1 VYAELNFFDGNV
13 SAAIEECYSSVIA
26 NSATI
31 EDIPDEGLREEI
43 RAKILEVTIAHIES
57 DPEAAAILASRLEY
71 LPLYDIVRFI
81 QLGNTPEFMAKY
93 NQTLYSSQLVIA
105 MDLDILAFGRPGGG
119 LEYVSF

>member
-1 VYAELNFFDGNV
+1 VYTELNFFNGNV
-13 SAAIEECYSSVIA
+13 SAAIAECYSSVEA

-31 EDIPDEGLREEI
+31 EDIPNEGLRDDI
-43 RAKILEVTIAHIES
+43 RAKMLEITIVYVES

-71 LPLYDIVRFI
+71 LPLSKILQFI

-93 NQTLYSSQLVIA
+93 NQTLYSSQSVNA
-105 MDLDILAFGRPGGG
+105 MDLGILAVGRPGGG

>member
-1 VYAELNFFDGNV
+1 MYAELNLFDGNV
-13 SAAIEECYSSVIA
+13 SAAIEECYSSLIA

-31 EDIPDEGLREEI
+31 EDIPDEGLRDEI
-43 RAKILEVTIAHIES
+43 RAKILEVTMHIES

-71 LPLYDIVRFI
+71 LPLYDIVQFI

-93 NQTLYSSQLVIA
+93 NQTLYSGQSVIA
-105 MDLDILAFGRPGGG
+105 MDLDILEFGRPGGG